1 MGKDANGR
9 RFLTNGRRLLTAVST
24 ARGKRDAY

>member
-1 MGKDANGR
+1 MGKHANGR

-24 ARGKRDAY
+24 ARGKRETH